1 MSMPTINQVLRPL
14 GLNLQRWH
22 QPLEDLPALLRNSR
36 ISTIVDGGAY
46 KGNKAAVLLEK
57 FPDAR
62 IYCFEP
68 QPELFAHLTQRFA
81 SMQRCVPVNQALSDC
96 PGSADLFITAERYT
110 SSLMQ
115 PLATDIKTAAT
126 TKVSVTTLDH
136 FMHENHINSIDII
149 KLDLQGNE
157 LPALQGGKN
166 ALAGCKAVLVEVNF
180 RERYAGCTRFEDLF
194 AFLQGI
200 GFGLYKIYE
209 IHGYPNGAWKLGD
222 ALFLKR
228 ELLGTE

>member
-1 MSMPTINQVLRPL
+1 MATINQVLRPL

-22 QPLEDLPALLRNSR
+22 QPLEDLPALLGNSV
-36 ISTIVDGGAY
+36 ITTIVDGGAY

-57 FPDAR
+57 FPGAD

-68 QPELFAHLTQRFA
+68 QPELFSHLTQRFA
-81 SMQRCVPVNQALSDC
+81 NTQHCIPVKQALSDY

-126 TKVSVTTLDH
+126 AEVSVTTLDH
-136 FMHENHINSIDII
+136 FMHENQISSIDII

-157 LPALQGGKN
+157 LPALQGSKN

-180 RERYAGCTRFEDLF
+180 RERYAGCTRFEELF
-194 AFLQGI
+194 AYLQGA
-200 GFGLYKIYE
+200 GFALYKIYE

-222 ALFLKR
+222 ALFLKQ
-228 ELLGTE
+228 ELLATE